1 MCQRVSKTCMQWGS
15 MLALLGFMC
24 IPAFVTAQELPS
36 VVATVQGQPIAA
48 DDLTQALRGEL
59 LRLEMQ
65 RYQLF
70 REKLDDLIADKI
82 FSLEAAQR
90 GVSVQQF
97 VHDEIRT
104 KIQAVSP
111 EQVQAFY
118 EANKNRIKQ
127 PLEKVSEQL
136 TSYLQQQ
143 AQEQRRKAL
152 LKELQP
158 RYPVMVALRA
168 PTVEVAT
175 EGEPTLGPGNAPIT
189 IVEFSDFQ
197 CPYCR
202 QAQSTVKR
210 IMAEYEGKIKLVFRD
225 FPLRN
230 IHPLAQK
237 AAEAAQCAGE
247 QQKFWPYHDKLFT
260 STNLQMDELKQFAQE
275 LELNL
280 EQFTT
285 CLDSGK
291 SAAGIDTDM
300 QAGQQAGVNATPT
313 FFVNGSPLSGAAS
326 YERFKEL
333 VDAALEQGQ
342 STQRTN

>member
-1 MCQRVSKTCMQWGS
+1 
-15 MLALLGFMC
+15 MLAMMALLGVMC
-24 IPAFVTAQELPS
+24 IPTFAAAQELPS

-70 REKLDDLIADKI
+70 REKLDELIADKI
-82 FSLEAAQR
+82 FSLEATQR
-90 GVSVQQF
+90 GVSAPQF
-97 VHDEIRT
+97 IDDEISAKLQPVT
-104 KIQAVSP
+104 PQ
-111 EQVQAFY
+111 QVQAFY

-143 AQEQRRKAL
+143 AREQRRQAL

-175 EGEPTLGPGNAPIT
+175 EGEPTLGPSNAPIT

-210 IMAEYEGKIKLVFRD
+210 IMAEYEGKSKLVFRD

-237 AAEAAQCAGE
+237 AAEAAQCAAE

-260 STNLQMDELKQFAQE
+260 STNLQMDELKKFAQE

-280 EQFTT
+280 AQFTT